1 MRGRQ
6 PRLNGPWDLSSVAG
20 AIMPGMRT
28 HADFRWLREDDSLD
42 DVYCVSFVRGLSPRE
57 ALRRFGVD
65 ERTMEEMTFDELTE
79 RSAANAEGA
88 AGCIGAVRIG
98 GWTMVV
104 EPGGWKL
111 AIDPETGARV
121 SAGTELVSVCR
132 HDYAADHF
140 AYLVD
145 GEVVTSF
152 DPIAPN
158 AREGG
163 DPDRFVGWM
172 REVGLDPADEPAD
185 SPDEADHTTSIPACF
200 ALASRITGL
209 PFTPDLLEPRFL
221 GAEPLEQ

>member
-1 MRGRQ
+1 
-6 PRLNGPWDLSSVAG
+6 
-20 AIMPGMRT
+20 MPGMRT
-28 HADFRWLREDDSLD
+28 RADFRWLGEDDALD
-42 DVYCVSFVRGLSPRE
+42 DIYCVSFVRDLSPRE

-65 ERTMEEMTFDELTE
+65 ESTMEEMTFDELSE

-88 AGCIGAVRIG
+88 AGCVGAVRIG

-111 AIDPETGARV
+111 AIDSETGARV

-132 HDYAADHF
+132 HDYAADRF
-140 AYLVD
+140 TCLAD

-152 DPIAPN
+152 DPIAPG

-163 DPDRFVGWM
+163 DPDRFLTWM
-172 REVGLDPADEPAD
+172 RETGLDPGDGDP
-185 SPDEADHTTSIPACF
+185 PIPACF

-209 PFTPDLLEPRFL
+209 PFTRDLLELGFL